1 MANEDLPRAQQRI
14 PAILNGLM
22 AHRNNPIGDPGVLSA
37 MLRGRLAATLVLIV
51 MAGSGCGPA
60 APSQSPT
67 TTPTPT
73 PTATPIATP
82 VVACADRV
90 FATMTLDQR
99 IGQLFELGL
108 AGDRLGPTE
117 INLIQSDHI
126 GSVWFVERSNAG
138 VAGIHAVAAAVQAQ
152 VSSAATANVRFF
164 IAANQEGGLIQAM
177 QGPGFSQIPAAVVQ
191 GSWDPA
197 LLRSRAA
204 GWARELSDAGINF
217 NFAPVMDVVPP
228 GTDAQNQPIG
238 ALQRE
243 YGHDPATAGSHGVVF
258 LAGMHQSGVAVSLK
272 HYPGL
277 GRVAGNTDFT
287 TATDT
292 MTTKND
298 PYVQSFAQG
307 IAANADFVMVA
318 LARYTQIDSAHLAA
332 FSAVVMTQMLRGTMG
347 FNGVIISDDLGDTV
361 AVASIPPATRAIDF
375 LSAGGDMI
383 ISKTSAPAH
392 AMVLAIRSRAAADP
406 TFRQRVDDAAL
417 RILRAKQSWGLLP
430 C

>member
-1 MANEDLPRAQQRI
+1 M
-14 PAILNGLM
+14 
-22 AHRNNPIGDPGVLSA
+22 
-37 MLRGRLAATLVLIV
+37 
-51 MAGSGCGPA
+51 
-60 APSQSPT
+60 
-67 TTPTPT
+67 
-73 PTATPIATP
+73 
-82 VVACADRV
+82 ACADRV

-108 AGDRLGPTE
+108 AGDGLGPTE
-117 INLIQSDHI
+117 INMIQTDHI
-126 GSVWFVERSNAG
+126 GSVWFVDRTEAG
-138 VAGIHAVAAAVQAQ
+138 VAGIHAVTTAVQAQ

-177 QGPGFSQIPAAVVQ
+177 QGPGFSQIPTAVVQ
-191 GSWDPA
+191 GTWDPA
-197 LLRSRAA
+197 VLQSRAA
-204 GWARELSDAGINF
+204 GWAQELGAAGINL

-243 YGHDPATAGSHGVVF
+243 YGHDPATVGSHGVAF
-258 LAGMHQSGVAVSLK
+258 LTGMRQAGIAVTLK
-272 HYPGL
+272 HFPGL

-292 MTTKND
+292 TTTASD
-298 PYVQSFAQG
+298 PYLQSFSMG
-307 IAANADFVMVA
+307 IAAHADFAMVA
-318 LARYTQIDSAHLAA
+318 LARYTQIDPNHLAA
-332 FSAVVMTQMLRGTMG
+332 FSSVVMTQILRGTMG

-361 AVASIPPATRAIDF
+361 AVASIAPGTRAIDF

-383 ISKTSAPAH
+383 ISKTSTPAH
-392 AMVLAIRSRAAADP
+392 AMVLAIRSQVAGDP
-406 TFRQRVDDAAL
+406 SFRQRVDDAAL